1 MLILE
6 NIGLAELQK
15 GMGGGR
21 EEKEK
26 RKKEKESISVSK
38 IFVHIRQR
46 KTIPTNVS
54 NALVT
59 KKTENIEVSILLNKQ
74 HSLLARSPPYN
85 PDMHIPYIWVKITG
99 CFEGTR
105 KDAK

>member
-26 RKKEKESISVSK
+26 RKKGKASFSVSK
-38 IFVHIRQR
+38 IFAHICQR
-46 KTIPTNVS
+46 KIIPTNVS
-54 NALVT
+54 YALVT
-59 KKTENIEVSILLNKQ
+59 KKTEKFEFSILLNKQ
-74 HSLLARSPPYN
+74 HSLLARGSPL
-85 PDMHIPYIWVKITG
+85 
-99 CFEGTR
+99 
-105 KDAK
+105 